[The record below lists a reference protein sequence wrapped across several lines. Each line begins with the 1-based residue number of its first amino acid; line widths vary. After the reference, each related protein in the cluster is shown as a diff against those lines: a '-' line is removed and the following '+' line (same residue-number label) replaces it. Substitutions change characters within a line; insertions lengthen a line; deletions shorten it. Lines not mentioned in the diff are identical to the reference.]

1 MKKSD
6 PLIDDGMIAL
16 LRWLERT
23 RPRILRDI
31 HEKCLETT
39 GDHATVYKRKRSQ
52 DDWIEISHRDNPEDP
67 SGRMILIA
75 TIYGDSWTLSNDLLV
90 IGRKVL
96 TQTSLAVLC
105 DPDGMVDARTIIDHP
120 YLTRAK
126 AGDGKMNT
134 NLLLSIYREPAG
146 HVLTPKGIEALP

>member
-1 MKKSD
+1 MKKTD
-6 PLIDDGMIAL
+6 PLLDDGMVTL
-16 LRWLERT
+16 LRWLEKT
-23 RPRILRDI
+23 SPDLLADI
-31 HEKCLETT
+31 HGKCLETT
-39 GDHATVYKRKRSQ
+39 GEHATVYERKRSS

-75 TIYGDSWTLSNDLLV
+75 TIYGDSWTLTNDLLV

-105 DPDGMVDARTIIDHP
+105 DPDVLVDANTIIDHP
-120 YLTRAK
+120 YLTGAK

-134 NLLLSIYREPAG
+134 NLLLSIYREPAK
-146 HVLTPKGIEALP
+146 HVLTSTGIEAMT